1 VILKIAVRRLAFAI
15 ALVLAATPA
24 DAGTV
29 ANPTLWHMKSSKG
42 EVYLLGS
49 VHILPP
55 DVQWRSPAITTA
67 IHRADVF
74 VFEVSQDEASMAEL
88 QGLVKSHGFLP
99 PDQRLSGLLRPAVK
113 DDFTAA
119 LAASGVTLEQVD
131 HDRPWLAGLQMMFAQ
146 ISRAGFSPDKGVDTS
161 LMAEARTGGKPMRYL
176 ETIAQQ
182 FAVLAPDDEKL
193 ELEEFE
199 SSLKDLRDV
208 AAEIQPLVA
217 AWSAGDQKA
226 LDELL
231 NGDLEEF
238 PAARKA
244 LLDDRNARWVPQ
256 IEAML
261 KERHVFLVTVGA
273 GHLAGARG
281 VPALLRQA
289 GYTVEGP

>member
-1 VILKIAVRRLAFAI
+1 
-15 ALVLAATPA
+15 
-24 DAGTV
+24 
-29 ANPTLWHMKSSKG
+29 MKSSKG
-42 EVYLLGS
+42 DVYLLGS

-146 ISRAGFSPDKGVDTS
+146 ISRAGFSRDNGVDGG
-161 LMAEARTGGKPMRYL
+161 LMAEARTMHKPMRYL
-176 ETIAQQ
+176 ETIAHQ

-226 LDELL
+226 LDKLL

-244 LLDDRNARWVPQ
+244 LLDDRNARWLPQ

>member
-1 VILKIAVRRLAFAI
+1 MRKILL
-15 ALVLAATPA
+15 LVLLLAAPA
-24 DAGTV
+24 SADTI
-29 ANPTLWHMKSSKG
+29 ANPTLWHVKSGKG

-55 DVQWRSPAITTA
+55 DVQWHSPALREA
-67 IHRADVF
+67 MARADVF
-74 VFEVSQDEASMAEL
+74 VFEVSQDQASIAEL

-99 PDQRLSGLLRPAVK
+99 PDQRLSTLLRPDAK
-113 DDFTAA
+113 DDFAAA

-146 ISRAGFSPDKGVDTS
+146 IARAKFSPDNGVDAS
-161 LMAEARTGGKPMRYL
+161 LMAEARAAGKPMRYL

-182 FAVLAPDDEKL
+182 FAVLAPDDTKL

-208 AAEIQPLVA
+208 AAEIQPLVT

-231 NGDLEEF
+231 NGDLDEF

-244 LLDDRNARWVPQ
+244 LLDDRNARWLPQ
-256 IEAML
+256 IRAML
-261 KERHVFLVTVGA
+261 KEKHVFLITVGA
-273 GHLAGARG
+273 GHLTGAKG
-281 VPALLRQA
+281 VPTLLRKA
-289 GYTVEGP
+289 GYKVEGP

>member
-1 VILKIAVRRLAFAI
+1 MKHLLLALLL
-15 ALVLAATPA
+15 LVAPA
-24 DAGTV
+24 SADTV
-29 ANPTLWHMKSSKG
+29 ANPTLWHVKGGPNKADRG

-55 DVQWRSPAITTA
+55 DVQWRSPAITAA

-88 QGLVKSHGFLP
+88 QALVKSHGFLP
-99 PDQRLSGLLRPAVK
+99 PDQRLSGLLRPAAK
-113 DDFTAA
+113 EDFTAA
-119 LAASGVTLEQVD
+119 LAASGITVEQVD

-146 ISRAGFSPDKGVDTS
+146 ISRAGFSADKGVDTS
-161 LMAEARTGGKPMRYL
+161 LMAEARADGKPMRYL
-176 ETIAQQ
+176 ETVAQQ
-182 FAVLAPDDEKL
+182 FSVLAPHDEKL

-199 SSLKDLRDV
+199 SSLKDLRDA